1 MWEGLLSLNLRGRS
15 LGGVFLSRPFPPTN
29 FWGLSETN
37 KSPQVLFRL
46 RSIRAGAQGMGVAS
60 PVQVL
65 RSRRSAPSAR
75 RDQRPP
81 LQVWFG
87 CLQTAKRR
95 PMDAIPPRYNG
106 AI

>member
-15 LGGVFLSRPFPPTN
+15 LGGVFLLRPFPPTN

-46 RSIRAGAQGMGVAS
+46 RSIRAGTQGMGVAS

-81 LQVWFG
+81 PGDQLESDSP
-87 CLQTAKRR
+87 LI
-95 PMDAIPPRYNG
+95 AIGRKQ
-106 AI
+106 